1 MSATPDEE
9 VPDPGCL
16 PAWKVD
22 ELPEPQPFTFKN
34 LLKLVGPGL
43 VLAGGAIG
51 TGELI
56 MGPQVAA
63 RYQGALLWVAL
74 LSILAQVMLNTEVMR
89 YTLCTGEPIM
99 TGFLR
104 CKPGPKFWI
113 GFYIL
118 LEFAGWFPT
127 LAGLSAQVLVV
138 AWLRLGPND
147 PIPVDTVRL
156 VSYIVFLS
164 CAALSLFG
172 KKIFDTVQV
181 VVTGKLIFLLVCM
194 TACSIFF
201 VSGDTWLR
209 VVGGMVDFTRIPRDA
224 SGQPDIDWSIVAG
237 LAGFAGVGGLGN
249 LMVSNF
255 VREKGWGMGS
265 KVGVIASATGDHDL
279 TLQHIGVICRPGPET
294 TRRFAGWFKYL
305 LIDQWL
311 LWATGAIIGVLLPC
325 LLGAQYLKI
334 GNVDGSDQWRW
345 AAALAQ
351 DIGAVRGPLVGT
363 VILLCALVILIP
375 GQFYVIDATA
385 RKWTDVIWSG
395 TDWARKL
402 DTHKANRVYYSIA
415 AAYVTYGLIAFAIPG
430 LSASKMMVIGG
441 SLANLS
447 IAITMIHALLVNRRF
462 LPRSL
467 HPTPLKQA
475 LLILS
480 IAFFLVMFGL
490 VVNQKILPLIGFK
503 TV

>member
-1 MSATPDEE
+1 MSDVRDED

-22 ELPEPQPFTFKN
+22 ELPEPQPFTFQN
-34 LLKLVGPGL
+34 FLKLIGPGL

-74 LSILAQVMLNTEVMR
+74 LSILAQVLLNTEVMR

-104 CKPGPKFWI
+104 CKPGPTFWI
-113 GFYIL
+113 GFYLL
-118 LEFAGWFPT
+118 LECAGWFPT

-194 TACSIFF
+194 TVCSLFF
-201 VSGDTWLR
+201 VSGDTW
-209 VVGGMVDFTRIPRDA
+209 VKVAGGMVGLTPLPP
-224 SGQPDIDWSIVAG
+224 GQGIDWSIVAG

-249 LMVSNF
+249 IMVSNF

-265 KVGVIASATGDHDL
+265 KVGAIASATGDHDI
-279 TLQHIGVICRPGPET
+279 TLRHIGVICRPGPET

-305 LIDQWL
+305 LIDQWFV
-311 LWATGAIIGVLLPC
+311 WATSAVIGVLLPC

-334 GNVDGSDQWRW
+334 NAVEGSDQWRW

-351 DIGAVRGPLVGT
+351 DIGAVRGPVVGL

-375 GQFYVIDATA
+375 GQFYVVDATA
-385 RKWTDVIWSG
+385 RRWTDMLWSG
-395 TDWARKL
+395 TGWARKL
-402 DTHKANRVYYSIA
+402 DTHKANHVYYGIA
-415 AAYVTYGLIAFAIPG
+415 GAYVLFGLVAFAIPG

-447 IAITMIHALLVNRRF
+447 IAITMVHALYVNRRF
-462 LPRSL
+462 LPGSL
-467 HPTPLKQA
+467 QPTPLKQA
-475 LLILS
+475 MLLVAV
-480 IAFFLVMFGL
+480 AFYLIMFGL
-490 VVNQKILPLIGFK
+490 VVDQKIVPLLRG
-503 TV
+503 